1 MMMDT
6 GFTGTL
12 TISADKY
19 DIVAFTMSYSRDYDN
34 KGRPCSAVRANQLQ
48 FTIEITDMVKLVET
62 MINAQNKPIATGT
75 VEFWQSGIAG
85 AFRKVTF
92 SNAFIVSYSEG
103 FQVTGSDNFV
113 CDINITAEKID
124 CGLSKY
130 DASWPLTS

>member
-1 MMMDT
+1 MMAAT

-12 TISADKY
+12 TILADKY
-19 DIVAFTMSYSRDYDN
+19 DIVNFTMSYSRDYDN
-34 KGRPCSAVRANQLQ
+34 KGRPCSAVRASQLS

-62 MINAQNKPIATGT
+62 MINAQNKPILTGT
-75 VEFWQSGIAG
+75 CEFWQSGIAG
-85 AFRKVTF
+85 VFRTVTF

-103 FQVTGSDNFV
+103 FQVSGSDNFT